1 MTQSLCRLS
10 AFGTAVEECLGAHVS
25 PTSLEA
31 ACVALAVDPEA
42 LLWLTDATTIARGCG
57 TRRLIDSA
65 FLSQPNTI
73 EPVLSGRVGLAEA
86 AVPLVATVCD
96 LQGQD
101 AVVTT
106 CVLRN
111 IRSFLHPEIC
121 HQNSIGAA
129 RTRYDS
135 VAKLTEDVMTHA
147 LEAVGLPLHR
157 VMFLGMGRF
166 DFIATVAH
174 ADQVAKAASNMLTGL
189 GVELAIMQSDV
200 TSANDSIADT
210 LAQNT
215 LSRQFRVSKA
225 ADRIGFDSV
234 QRAKLPLGCA
244 TWLSLPRITPEDENR
259 DMSCH
264 LARGRLD
271 VSGCSRFLRQ
281 GNARVVQLQS
291 RGVLLNTFFC
301 QRIPEICRASRT
313 KTVPVVPLF
322 SSTDDLIVVGPNE
335 AVVRCLDK
343 VRAEAKE
350 ILGVQ
355 TTSAVTPVEPKRPAN
370 TARRLA
376 ALMC

>member
-1 MTQSLCRLS
+1 MTQSSTRLS
-10 AFGTAVEECLGAHVS
+10 AFGTAVEECLGANVS
-25 PTSLEA
+25 PNRLEA
-31 ACVALAVDPEA
+31 ACAALAIDPEA

-57 TRRLIDSA
+57 TRRLTSSA
-65 FLSQPNTI
+65 VLSQQKTI

-96 LQGQD
+96 LQGQG

-121 HQNSIGAA
+121 RQNSIGAA
-129 RTRYDS
+129 RTRYDN
-135 VAKLTEDVMTHA
+135 VAKLTEDVMIYA
-147 LEAVGLPLHR
+147 LEAVGLQRHR
-157 VMFLGMGRF
+157 VIFLGMGRF
-166 DFIATVAH
+166 DFIATVAQ
-174 ADQVAKAASNMLTGL
+174 ADQVAKAASNMLIGP
-189 GVELAIMQSDV
+189 GVELAVMQSDV

-215 LSRQFRVSKA
+215 LSRRFRVTKA
-225 ADRIGFDSV
+225 ADRMGFDSA
-234 QRAKLPLGCA
+234 QRAKLPRGRA
-244 TWLSLPRITPEDENR
+244 KWLSLPRIDPEDENR
-259 DMSCH
+259 DMSRH

-271 VSGCSRFLRQ
+271 VSGCSQFLRQ

-301 QRIPEICRASRT
+301 QRIPEICHTSAIDTS
-313 KTVPVVPLF
+313 PVVPLF

-343 VRAEAKE
+343 VRMEAKE

>member
-1 MTQSLCRLS
+1 M
-10 AFGTAVEECLGAHVS
+10 A
-25 PTSLEA
+25 LEI
-31 ACVALAVDPEA
+31 DPEA

-57 TRRLIDSA
+57 TCRLIDSTV
-65 FLSQPNTI
+65 LSHPKTI

-96 LQGQD
+96 LQGQG

-111 IRSFLHPEIC
+111 IRSYLHPEIC
-121 HQNSIGAA
+121 TQNSIGAA
-129 RTRYDS
+129 RQRYDS
-135 VAKLTEDVMTHA
+135 VAKLTEDVMTHG
-147 LEAVGLPLHR
+147 LEVVGLPR
-157 VMFLGMGRF
+157 YCVMFLGMGRF

-174 ADQVAKAASNMLTGL
+174 AEQVAKAASNMLIDL
-189 GVELAIMQSDV
+189 GVELTIMQSDV

-210 LAQNT
+210 LAQDT
-215 LSRQFRVSKA
+215 LSSRFRVSKA
-225 ADRIGFDSV
+225 ADRMGFDGA
-234 QRAKLPLGCA
+234 QRAKLPLGWA
-244 TWLSLPRITPEDENR
+244 TWLSLPRINSEDENR
-259 DMSCH
+259 DMSRD

-301 QRIPEICRASRT
+301 QRIPEICRASATR
-313 KTVPVVPLF
+313 TVPVVPLF

-343 VRAEAKE
+343 VRAEAKG

-355 TTSAVTPVEPKRPAN
+355 TTSAVTPVEPRRPAN